1 MPRVVAKGSRNY
13 FHVHPNAIV
22 GDRENQPAIAIS
34 AKRAPTA
41 VNAVQLRLFILQPVI
56 LNISKHKNL

>member
-1 MPRVVAKGSRNY
+1 MPHAVAKQSRNH

-22 GDRENQPAIAIS
+22 SDHENQPAIAIS
-34 AKRAPTA
+34 AKRAPT

-56 LNISKHKNL
+56 PNISKHKNL